1 LKNKIVIACDK
12 YKGSMS
18 ALQVCNIIKKA
29 FQYVNRET
37 SIIVSPMADGGE
49 GTVDTLVE
57 SLDGQYVKAMVK
69 GPAGKEI
76 QAKFGLIDNGKTA
89 VMEMSSASGL
99 WLLEPNQRN
108 PMLTTT
114 YGTGQ
119 LIKKAIE
126 LGAQKIII
134 GIGGSATN
142 DGGMGAA
149 CAAGIKFF
157 DKDGNILNGCGN
169 DLLSVCRIDASGSIE
184 KLKQARI
191 FVACDVDN
199 PLYGKRGAAYVY
211 GPQKGADGN
220 MVKLLDEGL
229 KSLSEVIKKDLKK
242 DISKLKGSGAAG
254 GLGAGLSAFFG
265 AELLPGTDI
274 IIKATKLEEKIK
286 DADLIITGEGA
297 MDNQTFY
304 GKSAYGVA
312 MLAKK
317 YNIPVITINGSVNID
332 YNSISEDKISLFN
345 GNFDTVPTDM
355 SLEQAIKNSAGLLYA
370 ESIEIARFYFG
381 IISKNKYKKKV

>member
-1 LKNKIVIACDK
+1 MGKKIVIACDK

-18 ALQVCNIIKKA
+18 ALQVCSIIKKA
-29 FQYVNRET
+29 FLNVRRET
-37 SIIVSPMADGGE
+37 EIILSPMADGGE

-57 SLDGQYVKAMVK
+57 SLNGRYIEALVK
-69 GPAGKEI
+69 GPSGKKI
-76 QAKFGLIDNGKTA
+76 MAKFGLIDSGKTA
-89 VMEMSSASGL
+89 VIEMSSASGL
-99 WLLEPNQRN
+99 WLLKPNDRN

-126 LGAQKIII
+126 MGVKKVII

-157 DKDGNILNGCGN
+157 DKNENILEGCGKN
-169 DLLSVCRIDASGSIE
+169 LLSLCRIDASGIMD
-184 KLKQARI
+184 RI
-191 FVACDVDN
+191 KETSVLVACDVDN

-211 GPQKGADGN
+211 APQKGADEN

-229 KSLSEVIKKDLKK
+229 KNLSGIIKRDLKK
-242 DISKLKGSGAAG
+242 DISDLKGGGAAG

-265 AELLPGTDI
+265 AGLFPGTDI
-274 IIKATKLEEKIK
+274 IIQATNLEQKIK

-312 MLAKK
+312 VLAKK

-332 YNSISEDKISLFN
+332 YNSIGKDKLSLFD
-345 GNFDTVPTDM
+345 GNFDIIQKDM
-355 SLEQAIKNSAGLLYA
+355 NIEYAIKNGEKLLFSA
-370 ESIEIARFYFG
+370 SSEIARFYFG
-381 IISKNKYKKKV
+381 ILS

>member
-1 LKNKIVIACDK
+1 
-12 YKGSMS
+12 MS
-18 ALQVCNIIKKA
+18 ALQVCSIIKKA
-29 FQYVNRET
+29 FLNVSRET
-37 SIIVSPMADGGE
+37 EIILSPMADGGE
-49 GTVDTLVE
+49 GTVDTLVQ
-57 SLDGQYVKAMVK
+57 SLNGQYIKALVK
-69 GPAGKEI
+69 GPSGKKI
-76 QAKFGLIDNGKTA
+76 QAKFGLIDSGKTA
-89 VMEMSSASGL
+89 VIEMSSASGL
-99 WLLEPNQRN
+99 WLLKPNEKN

-149 CAAGIKFF
+149 RASGINFYGKNE
-157 DKDGNILNGCGN
+157 KILEGCGS
-169 DLLSVCRIDASGSIE
+169 DLLSVCRIDASGIIE
-184 KLKQARI
+184 KVKQTRI

-199 PLYGKRGAAYVY
+199 PLYGKRGAAYIY
-211 GPQKGADGN
+211 SPQKGADEN

-229 KSLSEVIKKDLKK
+229 KNLSGVIKRDLKK
-242 DISKLKGSGAAG
+242 DISRLKGGGAAG
-254 GLGAGLSAFFG
+254 GLGAGLCAFFG
-265 AELLPGTDI
+265 AELMPGTDI
-274 IIKATKLEEKIK
+274 IIKATNLEQKIK

-312 MLAKK
+312 VLAKK

-332 YNSISEDKISLFN
+332 YNFISKDKISLFN

-355 SLEQAIKNSAGLLYA
+355 SLEQAINNSAELLYSEA
-370 ESIEIARFYFG
+370 IEIARFYFG
-381 IISKNKYKKKV
+381 IISKK

>member
-1 LKNKIVIACDK
+1 LGKKIVIACDK

-18 ALQVCNIIKKA
+18 ALQVCSIIKKA
-29 FQYVNRET
+29 FLNVRRET
-37 SIIVSPMADGGE
+37 EIILSPMADGGE

-57 SLDGQYVKAMVK
+57 SLNGRYIEALVK
-69 GPAGKEI
+69 GPSGKKI
-76 QAKFGLIDNGKTA
+76 MAKFGLIDSGKTA
-89 VMEMSSASGL
+89 VIEMSSASGL
-99 WLLEPNQRN
+99 WLLKPNDRN

-126 LGAQKIII
+126 MGVKKVII

-157 DKDGNILNGCGN
+157 DKNENILEGCGKN
-169 DLLSVCRIDASGSIE
+169 LLSLCRIDASGIMD
-184 KLKQARI
+184 RI
-191 FVACDVDN
+191 KETSVLVACDVDN

-211 GPQKGADGN
+211 APQKGADEN

-229 KSLSEVIKKDLKK
+229 KNLSGIIKRDLKK
-242 DISKLKGSGAAG
+242 DISDLKGGGAAG

-265 AELLPGTDI
+265 AGLFPGTDI
-274 IIKATKLEEKIK
+274 IIQATNLEQKIK

-312 MLAKK
+312 VLAKK

-332 YNSISEDKISLFN
+332 YNSIGKDKLSLFD
-345 GNFDTVPTDM
+345 GNFDIIQKDM
-355 SLEQAIKNSAGLLYA
+355 NIEYAIKNGEKLLFSA
-370 ESIEIARFYFG
+370 SSEIARFYFG
-381 IISKNKYKKKV
+381 ILS

>member
-1 LKNKIVIACDK
+1 
-12 YKGSMS
+12 MS
-18 ALQVCNIIKKA
+18 ALQVCSIIKKA
-29 FQYVNRET
+29 FLNVRRET
-37 SIIVSPMADGGE
+37 EIILSPMADGGE

-57 SLDGQYVKAMVK
+57 SLNGRYIEALVK
-69 GPAGKEI
+69 GPSGKKI
-76 QAKFGLIDNGKTA
+76 MAKFGLIDSGKTA
-89 VMEMSSASGL
+89 VIEMSSASGL
-99 WLLEPNQRN
+99 WLLKPNDRN

-126 LGAQKIII
+126 MGVKKVII

-157 DKDGNILNGCGN
+157 DKNENILEGCGKN
-169 DLLSVCRIDASGSIE
+169 LLSLCRIDASGIMD
-184 KLKQARI
+184 RI
-191 FVACDVDN
+191 KETSVLVACDVDN

-211 GPQKGADGN
+211 APQKGADEN

-229 KSLSEVIKKDLKK
+229 KNLSGIIKRDLKK
-242 DISKLKGSGAAG
+242 DISDLKGGGAAG

-265 AELLPGTDI
+265 AGLFPGTDI
-274 IIKATKLEEKIK
+274 IIQATNLEQKIK

-312 MLAKK
+312 VLAKK

-332 YNSISEDKISLFN
+332 YNSIGKDKLSLFD
-345 GNFDTVPTDM
+345 GNFDIIQKDM
-355 SLEQAIKNSAGLLYA
+355 NIEYAIKNGEKLLFSA
-370 ESIEIARFYFG
+370 SSEIARFYFG
-381 IISKNKYKKKV
+381 ILS